1 MTARARRTP
10 PRGLPGENGRP
21 LSVLQI
27 MTCRGWSSDAWA
39 AMRLTLGLQAEGH
52 RVMMLCRGVEGG
64 REVAERIRAAGVEEI
79 DFIEASG
86 NFRPASYLRD
96 IAKIRRIAREREV
109 DAAHAHR
116 GVEHW
121 LAAAALSG
129 RRGPALVRSRH
140 ILRPVSR
147 HLLNRWLYASAT
159 DATVAV
165 AEKIRK
171 GYVEDGAFAG
181 GSFFTVMGGADA
193 SAYDPEAAGSE
204 FRDSRGIPR
213 GAPLVG
219 VAGSVMFWIKGQD
232 VFLRAA
238 ARLIR
243 EKSLWAIVI
252 GEGEDADPLRRMAAE
267 LGVEK
272 RVAFTGFLPS
282 LSDALAACDVL
293 AFPSLRSEGTSRT
306 LFDYLAAGRPVVAS
320 RVGCVDEIVRH
331 EKEGLLVP
339 PGDEEALSAA
349 VERLISNPDLARS
362 MGRSARARA
371 EREFDQGVA
380 ARRMAEIYR
389 EVIRSKGRASASPEA
404 RFS

>member
-1 MTARARRTP
+1 MTARALRTSP
-10 PRGLPGENGRP
+10 TGLPKDEERP

-52 RVMMLCRGVEGG
+52 RVMMLCRGVKGG
-64 REVAERIRAAGVEEI
+64 REVAGRIRAAGVEEI

-96 IAKIRRIAREREV
+96 IAKIRKLAREREADV
-109 DAAHAHR
+109 AHAHR

-121 LAAAALSG
+121 LAAAALRG

-193 SAYDPEAAGSE
+193 SGHDPGATGSA
-204 FRDSRGIPR
+204 FRDSRGVPR
-213 GAPLVG
+213 GARLVG
-219 VAGSVMFWIKGQD
+219 VAGSVLFRIKGQD

-243 EKSLWAIVI
+243 EKSLWAVVI
-252 GEGEDADPLRRMAAE
+252 GRGEDAGALKRLAAD

-272 RVAFTGFLPS
+272 RVVFTGFLPA
-282 LSDALAACDVL
+282 LSEALAACDVL
-293 AFPSLRSEGTSRT
+293 AFPSVRSEGTSRA

-339 PGDEEALSAA
+339 PGDERALARGIEKLLS
-349 VERLISNPDLARS
+349 EPDLARS

-371 EREFDQGVA
+371 EREFDQGVM
-380 ARRMAEIYR
+380 ARRVVEIYR
-389 EVIRSKGRASASPEA
+389 EILRSRSAA
-404 RFS
+404 AK

>member
-1 MTARARRTP
+1 MTARALRTP
-10 PRGLPGENGRP
+10 LSGLPKDEERP
-21 LSVLQI
+21 LSMLQI

-52 RVMMLCRGVEGG
+52 RVLMLCRGVEGG
-64 REVAERIRAAGVEEI
+64 REVAGRIRAAGVEEI

-96 IAKIRRIAREREV
+96 IAKIRKLAREREADV
-109 DAAHAHR
+109 AHAHR

-121 LAAAALSG
+121 LAAAALRG

-159 DATVAV
+159 DATVAA
-165 AEKIRK
+165 AERIRK

-193 SAYDPEAAGSE
+193 SAHDPAATGAA

-219 VAGSVMFWIKGQD
+219 VAGSLNLATKGQD
-232 VFLRAA
+232 ALLRAA

-243 EKSLWAIVI
+243 EKSLWVVVI
-252 GEGEDADPLRRMAAE
+252 GEGEGAGALKRLAAD

-272 RVAFTGFLPS
+272 RVAFTGFLPA

-293 AFPSLRSEGTSRT
+293 AFPSVRSEGTSRG

-339 PGDEEALSAA
+339 PGDESALSAA
-349 VERLISNPDLARS
+349 LERLISNVDSARA

-371 EREFDQGVA
+371 EREFDQSVI
-380 ARRMAEIYR
+380 ARRVVEIYR
-389 EVIRSKGRASASPEA
+389 EIIRSKSGLAA
-404 RFS
+404 

>member
-1 MTARARRTP
+1 MTARALRTSP
-10 PRGLPGENGRP
+10 TGLPKDEERP

-52 RVMMLCRGVEGG
+52 RVMMLCRGVKGG
-64 REVAERIRAAGVEEI
+64 REVAGRIRAAGVEEI

-96 IAKIRRIAREREV
+96 IAKIRKLAREREADV
-109 DAAHAHR
+109 AHAHR

-121 LAAAALSG
+121 LAAAALRG

-193 SAYDPEAAGSE
+193 SGHDPGATGSA
-204 FRDSRGIPR
+204 FRDSRGVPR
-213 GAPLVG
+213 GARLVG
-219 VAGSVMFWIKGQD
+219 VAGSVLFRIKGQD

-243 EKSLWAIVI
+243 EKSLWVIVI
-252 GEGEDADPLRRMAAE
+252 GGGEDAGALKRLAAD

-272 RVAFTGFLPS
+272 RVVFTGFLPA
-282 LSDALAACDVL
+282 LSEALAACDVL
-293 AFPSLRSEGTSRT
+293 AFPSVRSEGTSRA

-331 EKEGLLVP
+331 EREGLLVP
-339 PGDEEALSAA
+339 PGDERALARGI
-349 VERLISNPDLARS
+349 ERLLSEPGLARS

-371 EREFDQGVA
+371 EREFDQGVMT
-380 ARRMAEIYR
+380 RRVVEIYR
-389 EVIRSKGRASASPEA
+389 EILRSRSAA
-404 RFS
+404 AK

>member
-1 MTARARRTP
+1 MTARALRTSP
-10 PRGLPGENGRP
+10 TGLPKDEERP

-64 REVAERIRAAGVEEI
+64 REVAGRLRAAGVEEI

-96 IAKIRRIAREREV
+96 IAKIRKLAREREADV
-109 DAAHAHR
+109 AHAHR

-121 LAAAALSG
+121 LAAAALRG

-193 SAYDPEAAGSE
+193 SGYDPGATGSA
-204 FRDSRGIPR
+204 FRDSRGVPR
-213 GAPLVG
+213 GTRLVG
-219 VAGSVMFWIKGQD
+219 VAGSVLFRIKGQD

-243 EKSLWAIVI
+243 EKSLWAVVI
-252 GEGEDADPLRRMAAE
+252 GEGEDAGALKRLAAD

-272 RVAFTGFLPS
+272 RVVFTGFLPA
-282 LSDALAACDVL
+282 LSEALAACDVL
-293 AFPSLRSEGTSRT
+293 AFPSVRSEGTSRA

-339 PGDEEALSAA
+339 PGDERALARGIEKLLS
-349 VERLISNPDLARS
+349 EPDLARS

-371 EREFDQGVA
+371 EREFDQGVM
-380 ARRMAEIYR
+380 ARRVVEIYR
-389 EVIRSKGRASASPEA
+389 EILRSRSAA
-404 RFS
+404 AK

>member
-1 MTARARRTP
+1 MTARALRTSPTGP
-10 PRGLPGENGRP
+10 PKNEERP

-64 REVAERIRAAGVEEI
+64 REVARRIRAAGVEEI

-96 IAKIRRIAREREV
+96 IAKIRKLAREREV
-109 DAAHAHR
+109 DVAHAHR

-121 LAAAALSG
+121 LAAAALRG

-193 SAYDPEAAGSE
+193 SGHDPDATGSA
-204 FRDSRGIPR
+204 FRDSWGVPR
-213 GAPLVG
+213 GARLVG
-219 VAGSVMFWIKGQD
+219 VAGSVLFRIKGQD

-243 EKSLWAIVI
+243 EKSLRVVVI
-252 GEGEDADPLRRMAAE
+252 GEGEDAGALKRLAAD

-272 RVAFTGFLPS
+272 QVAFTGFLPA
-282 LSDALAACDVL
+282 LSEALAACDVL
-293 AFPSLRSEGTSRT
+293 AFPSVRSEGTSRA

-320 RVGCVDEIVRH
+320 RVGCVDEIIRH

-339 PGDEEALSAA
+339 PGDERALARGIEKLLS
-349 VERLISNPDLARS
+349 EPDLARS

-371 EREFDQGVA
+371 EREFDQGVM
-380 ARRMAEIYR
+380 ARRVVEIYR
-389 EVIRSKGRASASPEA
+389 EILRSRSAA
-404 RFS
+404 AK

>member
-1 MTARARRTP
+1 MTARALRTSPTGP
-10 PRGLPGENGRP
+10 PKNEERP

-64 REVAERIRAAGVEEI
+64 REVARRIRAAGVEEI

-96 IAKIRRIAREREV
+96 IAKIRKLAREREV
-109 DAAHAHR
+109 DVAHAHR

-121 LAAAALSG
+121 LAAAALRG

-193 SAYDPEAAGSE
+193 SGHDPDATGSA
-204 FRDSRGIPR
+204 FRDSWGVPR
-213 GAPLVG
+213 GARLVG
-219 VAGSVMFWIKGQD
+219 VAGSVLFRIKGQD

-243 EKSLWAIVI
+243 EKSLRVVVI
-252 GEGEDADPLRRMAAE
+252 GEGEDAGALKRLAAD

-272 RVAFTGFLPS
+272 QVAFTGFLPV
-282 LSDALAACDVL
+282 LSEALAACDVL
-293 AFPSLRSEGTSRT
+293 AFPSVRSEGTSRA

-320 RVGCVDEIVRH
+320 RVGCVDEIIRH

-339 PGDEEALSAA
+339 PGDERALARGIEKLLS
-349 VERLISNPDLARS
+349 EPDLARS

-371 EREFDQGVA
+371 EREFDQGVM
-380 ARRMAEIYR
+380 ARRVVEIYR
-389 EVIRSKGRASASPEA
+389 EILRSRSAA
-404 RFS
+404 AK

>member
-1 MTARARRTP
+1 MTARALRTSP
-10 PRGLPGENGRP
+10 TGLPKDEERP

-52 RVMMLCRGVEGG
+52 RVMMLCRGVKGG
-64 REVAERIRAAGVEEI
+64 REVAGRIRAAGVEEI

-96 IAKIRRIAREREV
+96 IAKIRKLAREREADV
-109 DAAHAHR
+109 AHAHR

-121 LAAAALSG
+121 LAAAALRG

-193 SAYDPEAAGSE
+193 SGHDPGATGSA
-204 FRDSRGIPR
+204 FRDSRGVPR
-213 GAPLVG
+213 GARLVG
-219 VAGSVMFWIKGQD
+219 VAGSVLFRIKGQD

-243 EKSLWAIVI
+243 EKSLWAVVI
-252 GEGEDADPLRRMAAE
+252 GEGEDAGALKRLAAD
-267 LGVEK
+267 LGMEK
-272 RVAFTGFLPS
+272 RVVFTGFLPA
-282 LSDALAACDVL
+282 LSEALAACDVL
-293 AFPSLRSEGTSRT
+293 AFPSVRSEGTSRA

-339 PGDEEALSAA
+339 PGDERALARGIEKLLS
-349 VERLISNPDLARS
+349 EPDLARS

-371 EREFDQGVA
+371 EREFDQGVM
-380 ARRMAEIYR
+380 ARRVVEIYR
-389 EVIRSKGRASASPEA
+389 ELIRSRSAA
-404 RFS
+404 AK